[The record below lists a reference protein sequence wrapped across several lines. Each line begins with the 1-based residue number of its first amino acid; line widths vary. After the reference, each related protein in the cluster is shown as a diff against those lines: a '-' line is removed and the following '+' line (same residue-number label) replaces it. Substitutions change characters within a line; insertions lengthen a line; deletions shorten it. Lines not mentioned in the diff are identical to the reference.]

1 MITVLDDEASI
12 NRAFEVGAIDYV
24 TKPIH
29 WAVLRQRVRRL
40 LSNNQLLALHR
51 SEQRFRSC
59 SPHAIR
65 PPLRVSL
72 FIRLPRGFSR

>member
-40 LSNNQLLALHR
+40 LQQSQLYRRCIEAN
-51 SEQRFRSC
+51 SASV
-59 SPHAIR
+59 P
-65 PPLRVSL
+65 
-72 FIRLPRGFSR
+72 